1 MNPDITKYRLFRVVT
16 VFGCSLL
23 PFSCVQDDDVACNS
37 ESEEGNVSLQMK
49 VDAAG
54 DNNGTIP
61 TDDEAKIHSLR
72 VYAFADIP
80 ADHADADK
88 DGRLVGYY
96 YTDKPAATTSLTF
109 EMDITF
115 YQKGTQ
121 QVNFYMVANEGAMS
135 TPGVSKP
142 FTQNTTEQELKD
154 YFFTQLEGPVSSKGL
169 PMYHQSSVALNKAGS
184 TSVPAFN
191 LQRPIGKLEVF
202 ADNPLAK

>member
-96 YTDKPAATTSLTF
+96 YTDKPAR
-109 EMDITF
+109 
-115 YQKGTQ
+115 
-121 QVNFYMVANEGAMS
+121 
-135 TPGVSKP
+135 
-142 FTQNTTEQELKD
+142 
-154 YFFTQLEGPVSSKGL
+154 
-169 PMYHQSSVALNKAGS
+169 YHFAHFRNGHHVLSERHAA
-184 TSVPAFN
+184 
-191 LQRPIGKLEVF
+191 GKLLYGGKRGCYV
-202 ADNPLAK
+202 DTGC